1 MLRTAAGP
9 VQPHVGLAG
18 RRLPG
23 FFQYLQ
29 RRLIAMENFLPA
41 ELPVQHLVDGLQ
53 PGIRD
58 IQQPVGH
65 GLPGELQSLAVK
77 LLLQPVQRGIH
88 HKLLYRNMRYRLRG
102 SIAAGQQR
110 RLLRCFQD
118 VGFAALQFAVFAGV
132 GIVDIFPDPEPGRFH
147 LQAPADLFADLLHL
161 AAAAGADDFFI
172 GQSVF
177 HNFGRCALR
186 DDLGHTARLFLARM
200 GFYGNLFRSSGSGA
214 IFR

>member
-1 MLRTAAGP
+1 M
-9 VQPHVGLAG
+9 
-18 RRLPG
+18 
-23 FFQYLQ
+23 
-29 RRLIAMENFLPA
+29 
-41 ELPVQHLVDGLQ
+41 QHLVDGLQ

-118 VGFAALQFAVFAGV
+118 VGLAAVLLALPAGV
-132 GIVDIFPDPEPGRFH
+132 GIVDILSNPEPGRLH
-147 LQAPADLFADLLHL
+147 LQAPADLFADLLHF
-161 AAAAGADDFFI
+161 AAAGGADQLFFAQTVLHHFS
-172 GQSVF
+172 G
-177 HNFGRCALR
+177 CALR
-186 DDLGHTARLFLARM
+186 NDLGHAAGLLLARM
-200 GFYGNLFRSSGSGA
+200 GFHGNLLRRSGFGA
-214 IFR
+214 IGVGFKLIEA